1 MDALARLNRP
11 RRHLRLRSRIALV
24 FLLTWV
30 ALALYQA
37 TRPLPPGMSFT
48 GPLRPASDL
57 ALLTDQTYR
66 STEGEAVSEQQIFDE
81 VFRLIGQARKLIVV
95 DMFLFNEF
103 SAQDSYRGLT
113 GQMTDALIAAR
124 QTQPDIQVVLITDP
138 FNHLYGG
145 IRSTHLERLDEAG
158 VQIVYSNINQL
169 PASNPVWSGLWM
181 LCCSWVGNN
190 PDGGWLPNP
199 VADTDV
205 TLRTYL
211 HLLNFR
217 ANHRKTLVVDQGN
230 DWVGLVTS
238 ANPQDASSRHSNTA
252 IRFSGAAALD
262 LLQTERAVL
271 EMSDA
276 AAGVGWPQP
285 PEPASEVIDPAIQV
299 LTEGAIRDAL
309 LDMINSAE
317 RGDRLDMEV
326 FYLSHRPVISALI
339 RAHQR
344 GVNIRAI
351 LDPNR
356 DAFGRE
362 KNGIPNRQAAWDL
375 HKAGIELRWCFT
387 QGEQC
392 HRKWIRLERA
402 NGTAELISGSA
413 NFTRRNLD
421 DLNQETSVRLVAS
434 QHPAL
439 DESRQVFEKVWSN
452 ANGATYSQPYGTFAD
467 HSWARYAL
475 YRLMEATGLSTF

>member
-11 RRHLRLRSRIALV
+11 QHRRRLRSKLAAV
-24 FLLTWV
+24 LLLLWIV
-30 ALALYQA
+30 LAIHQVL
-37 TRPLPPGMSFT
+37 RLMPPGLSFT
-48 GPLRPASDL
+48 GPLRPATGL
-57 ALLTDQTYR
+57 ALLSDQTYR
-66 STEGEAVSEQQIFDE
+66 SLDGDSVSEQQIFDE

-103 SAQDSYRGLT
+103 AAEDSFRPLT
-113 GQMTDALIAAR
+113 GQLTDALLSAR
-124 QTQPDIQVVLITDP
+124 QSQPDMQVVVITDP

-145 IRSTHLERLDEAG
+145 IRSPHLERLADSG
-158 VQIVYSNINQL
+158 VQVVYTDINRL
-169 PASNPVWSGLWM
+169 PASNPTWSAFWM

-199 VADTDV
+199 VADMDV

-217 ANHRKTLVVDQGN
+217 ANHRKTLVVDHGD

-238 ANPQDASSRHSNTA
+238 ANPQDASSRHSNNA

-262 LLQTERAVL
+262 LLQSERAVL
-271 EMSDA
+271 RMSEA
-276 AAGVGWPQP
+276 AIGNTWPAP
-285 PEPASEVIDPAIQV
+285 PPQASANHDPAIQI

-309 LDMINSAE
+309 LGMIDSAE

-326 FYLSHRPVISALI
+326 FYLSYRPVIDALI
-339 RAHQR
+339 RAHER
-344 GVNIRAI
+344 GVIIRAL

-375 HKAGIELRWCFT
+375 HKAGIDVRWCLT

-392 HRKWIRLERA
+392 HRKWIRLDRA
-402 NGTAELISGSA
+402 RGGAELISGSA

-421 DLNQETSVRLVAS
+421 DLNLETSVRLIAT
-434 QHPAL
+434 QHPIL
-439 DESRQVFEKVWSN
+439 DDSREAFEKLWSN
-452 ANGATYSQPYGTFAD
+452 PHGATFSLPYDDFAD
-467 HSWARYAL
+467 HSWPRYAI
-475 YRLMEATGLSTF
+475 YRLMEASGLSTF

>member
-1 MDALARLNRP
+1 MFALAFL
-11 RRHLRLRSRIALV
+11 LIWIALAV
-24 FLLTWV
+24 
-30 ALALYQA
+30 YQA
-37 TRPLPPGMSFT
+37 LRPLPTGMSFA
-48 GPLRPASDL
+48 GPLRPAGDL

-66 STEGEAVSEQQIFDE
+66 SADGEPVSEQQIFDE
-81 VFRLIGQARKLIVV
+81 VFRLIDQARKLIVV

-103 SAQDSYRGLT
+103 AAEDSYRPLT
-113 GQMTDALIAAR
+113 TQMTEALIAAR
-124 QTQPDIQVVLITDP
+124 QAQPGIEVVLITDP

-145 IRSTHLERLDEAG
+145 LRSPHLEQLAESG
-158 VQIVYSNINQL
+158 VQVVYTNVDRL

-199 VADTDV
+199 VADEDV

-217 ANHRKTLVVDQGN
+217 ANHRKTLVVDQGD
-230 DWVGLVTS
+230 DWVGLITS
-238 ANPQDASSRHSNTA
+238 ANPQDASSRHSNNA
-252 IRFSGAAALD
+252 IRFSGAAVLD
-262 LLQTERAVL
+262 LLQTERAVSS
-271 EMSDA
+271 MSDA
-276 AAGVGWPQP
+276 AIGANWPAP
-285 PEPASEVIDPAIQV
+285 PAPVPVSPDPAIQI

-309 LDMINSAE
+309 LAMINSSE

-326 FYLSHRPVISALI
+326 FYLSHRPVIDALI
-339 RAHQR
+339 SAHQR
-344 GVNIRAI
+344 GVTIRAI

-375 HKAGIELRWCFT
+375 HKAGIDLRWCFT

-392 HRKWIRLERA
+392 HRKWIRLDRA
-402 NGTAELISGSA
+402 NGGAELISGSA

-421 DLNQETSVRLVAS
+421 DLNLETSVRLVAT
-434 QHPAL
+434 QHPVL

-452 ANGATYSQPYGTFAD
+452 ADGATYSQPYDEFAD

-475 YRLMEATGLSTF
+475 YRLMEATGISTF